1 MRILMVG
8 LSHRTAQL
16 ALRERT
22 AVGGDALPGMLD
34 QLRSAGEQVEAVILS
49 TCNRTELYVARPP
62 HGQPDGDALRSLLSG
77 HCGLPLEQLSAVTI
91 ERQQEQAALH
101 LFRVCGGL
109 DSMVLGETQI
119 LGQVKRA
126 YEAAANHGSVG
137 PVLHRLFQ
145 DAIKAGKRL
154 RHQTGIG
161 EGRLSIGSV
170 ALDLARQ
177 VFDRFD
183 DKTLLAL
190 GAGEMMKVALT
201 HFRRENPQRVCIVN
215 RTADRALELV
225 ERLHLGEA
233 RAMADLDGLLVEA
246 DVLLTCT
253 GSTEPVLTAERMK
266 QAVKRRRRRP
276 LLVLDLGVPRDVEQT
291 SASLANVYLYNL
303 DDLQS
308 VVAASMQS
316 RRGELEACEHHLA
329 QAVALSM
336 TAIQQ
341 RDVGR
346 LVKQLR
352 GRFHEMGNAE
362 LQRTLRLIAAEMGS
376 SDADA
381 INRVIEQHT
390 TRLINKILHL
400 PLSRMRQPE
409 SDAPLAFYAA
419 ALRRLFDLDESED
432 DASPEDQA

>member
-16 ALRERT
+16 ALREQ
-22 AVGGDALPGMLD
+22 AAIGGDALPNLLD
-34 QLRSAGEQVEAVILS
+34 QLCASGEQVEAVVLS
-49 TCNRTELYVARPP
+49 TCNRTELYIARPP
-62 HGQPDGDALRSLLSG
+62 HGQPDGDALRRLLSEN
-77 HCGLPLEQLSAVTI
+77 CGVPLDQLSAATI
-91 ERQQEQAALH
+91 ERQQDQAVLH

-109 DSMVLGETQI
+109 DSMVLGEAQI

-126 YEAAANHGSVG
+126 YESAANHGTVG

-154 RHQTGIG
+154 RHETGIG
-161 EGRLSIGSV
+161 EGRLSVGSV

-201 HFRRENPQRVCIVN
+201 HFGRENPRQLWIVN
-215 RTADRALELV
+215 RTAGRAIDLA
-225 ERLHLGEA
+225 ERLHRGSA
-233 RAMADLDGLLVEA
+233 RPMEDFDELLVES

-253 GSTEPVLTAERMK
+253 GATEPVLTTDRM
-266 QAVKRRRRRP
+266 QQVVKRRRRRP
-276 LLVLDLGVPRDVEQT
+276 LLVVDLGVPRDVEPAV
-291 SASLANVYLYNL
+291 ASLPNVYLYNL

-308 VVAASMQS
+308 VVSASLQS
-316 RRGELEACEHHLA
+316 RRSELETCEHRLA
-329 QAVALSM
+329 QAATLSM
-336 TAIQQ
+336 TAVHQ

-352 GRFHEMGNAE
+352 GRFHDMGSAE
-362 LQRTLRLIAAEMGS
+362 LQRTMRMIAAEMGGNN
-376 SDADA
+376 ADA
-381 INRVIEQHT
+381 INRVVEQHT

-400 PLSRMRQPE
+400 PLSRMRHPE
-409 SDAPLAFYAA
+409 SDAPLAFYSA

-432 DASPEDQA
+432 DAPPEEQA